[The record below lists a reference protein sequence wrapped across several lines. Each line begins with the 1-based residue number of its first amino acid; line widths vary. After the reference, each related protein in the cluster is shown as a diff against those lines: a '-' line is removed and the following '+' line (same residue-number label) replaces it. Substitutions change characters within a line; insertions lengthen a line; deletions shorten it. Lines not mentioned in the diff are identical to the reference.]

1 MGFLKPDITSRQP
14 RSQASPLSDELI
26 KFLTE
31 MITGNAE
38 PGSGG
43 PFGAAQQGLAD
54 FATAR
59 SSPEQ
64 FLELM
69 GPLREMFNRETDRQ
83 VAQTTESFGASG
95 NRLSTG
101 LAREGGRQRT
111 ERGTNLDALISQ
123 LFLSEQEN
131 LLKAFELM
139 RSPFLDIGKLG
150 ILPEDTIVND
160 SPFVTGANIFGN
172 LASGAG
178 DVITAVKG

>member
-31 MITGNAE
+31 MITGTAE

-43 PFGAAQQGLAD
+43 PFGDAQRGIQD

-69 GPLREMFNRETDRQ
+69 GPLREMFNRETDKQ
-83 VAQTTESFGASG
+83 VAQTRESFGVTG

-101 LAREGGRQRT
+101 LAREEGRQRT
-111 ERGTNLDALISQ
+111 ERGTDLDALISG
-123 LFLSEQEN
+123 LFLKEQEN
-131 LLKAFELM
+131 LLKSFELL
-139 RSPFLDIGKLG
+139 RSPFLDIARQG
-150 ILPEDTIVND
+150 ILPEDTIIND
-160 SPFVTGANIFGN
+160 SSFVAASKVFGDLAKGGAAI
-172 LASGAG
+172 AGAF
-178 DVITAVKG
+178 